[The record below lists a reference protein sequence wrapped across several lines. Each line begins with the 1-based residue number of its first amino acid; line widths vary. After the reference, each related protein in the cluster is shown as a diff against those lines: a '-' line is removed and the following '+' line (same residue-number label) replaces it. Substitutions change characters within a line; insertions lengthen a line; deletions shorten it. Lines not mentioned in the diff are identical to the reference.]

1 MAFFTFIAF
10 AYYHQT
16 RDILAAATREADF
29 SSSTVAGVFNRYNA
43 EEYIPFTPRGGPE
56 PKYDAPPGPPP
67 SDDVRM
73 STGMNRDMNM
83 NGSSSSLLGG
93 NMRGDSMVDRMGPP
107 GPASGDG
114 MRMGMSGA
122 SGTEAMGGATR
133 RDSGV
138 STYSMR
144 AAPLGPGASDTTRM
158 GISDPFSDFDRDTY
172 RR

>member
-43 EEYIPFTPRGGPE
+43 EEYVPFTPRGGPE

-67 SDDVRM
+67 SDDV
-73 STGMNRDMNM
+73 
-83 NGSSSSLLGG
+83 L
-93 NMRGDSMVDRMGPP
+93 SMTL
-107 GPASGDG
+107 SQ
-114 MRMGMSGA
+114 
-122 SGTEAMGGATR
+122 TR
-133 RDSGV
+133 
-138 STYSMR
+138 
-144 AAPLGPGASDTTRM
+144 PK
-158 GISDPFSDFDRDTY
+158 